1 MSLLDSRLLRGA
13 RSIEH
18 RHSDHRSIR
27 TVGSAALVAPIGWLT
42 VLTGLPVALG
52 QPAAGVPNEIHAA
65 CEKVIRQ
72 STPLVDAAREYR
84 ARRGLWPAKLADL
97 VPEFLSNLP
106 SSGIAYRWDP
116 EGKSTLWLD
125 VALKSGAG
133 RAMHVVHVFA
143 GLDRGWHAGYE
154 GRLRP
159 RYKIEPLVS
168 AVIWIRLGVP
178 NGSAASMA
186 PPASS
191 ECTCTEYRPPPS
203 DADIDRALSETARR
217 IEAAP
222 KDPIHHQC
230 RVSLLYNA
238 GRFKPARAAAL
249 VWIRAFPR
257 AFAPRYALIDIDRKL
272 LAGLERFESSVEWE
286 RKEHASFARWRLFNR
301 ATHSSLAVQRL
312 PSAARLPFAR
322 DEAEWLIAE
331 MAAYEGAAHSYAV
344 SRYRAA
350 IQVCDAWQAAA
361 ETRFEPCD
369 ASYFAIR
376 AACHLKLGEFD
387 RAEADLKRLRTPLEN
402 GLVWADGIEELR
414 SAIRQ
419 RDSEFEY
426 RNTKRAADKYNWLI
440 HPR

>member
-27 TVGSAALVAPIGWLT
+27 TVGAAALVAPIGWLT
-42 VLTGLPVALG
+42 VLTGLPAALG
-52 QPAAGVPNEIHAA
+52 QPAGGVPNEIHAA

-125 VALKSGAG
+125 VASKSGAG
-133 RAMHVVHVFA
+133 RAMHVIHVFA

-159 RYKIEPLVS
+159 QYKINPL
-168 AVIWIRLGVP
+168 R
-178 NGSAASMA
+178 A
-186 PPASS
+186 PL
-191 ECTCTEYRPPPS
+191 PPPS

-312 PSAARLPFAR
+312 PAAARLPFAR

-387 RAEADLKRLRTPLEN
+387 QAEANLKRLRTPLEN